1 MNFEALETMTDEELS
16 ALAIAC
22 DKLRLQRFNE
32 KREKMWTEI
41 ANLLVDYQE
50 QIGAIDVYTSD
61 GEDLLGSLIV
71 PRETGK
77 LRCTFRYERDDDY
90 WR

>member
-1 MNFEALETMTDEELS
+1 MNFEALETMTDDDLF
-16 ALAIAC
+16 ALATAC

-50 QIGAIDVYTSD
+50 QIGPIDVYTSD

-71 PRETGK
+71 SNETGK
-77 LRCTFRYERDDDY
+77 MRCTLCYEREEDN
-90 WR
+90 W